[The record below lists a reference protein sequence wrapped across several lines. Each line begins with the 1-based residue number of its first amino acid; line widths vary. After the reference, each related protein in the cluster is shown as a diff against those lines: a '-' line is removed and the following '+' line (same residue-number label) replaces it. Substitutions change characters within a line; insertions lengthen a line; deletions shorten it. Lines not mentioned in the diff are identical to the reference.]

1 MPLDI
6 DNDCICY
13 SSLLEY
19 QYISHPDKPSPQ
31 VHRSSTVT
39 VTERASVSSRTSFL
53 LSRPSL
59 LEREYRSSAFVSSRS
74 LPSQSQ
80 SRRVSNSSPLDQLTE
95 EIWQLRPKNDRL
107 VAEKNELLQ
116 INAQLMTE
124 TELLSQ
130 QVFEEANKLV
140 ATERRIN
147 AELQREIDV
156 LRAKGVQ

>member
-1 MPLDI
+1 M
-6 DNDCICY
+6 
-13 SSLLEY
+13 
-19 QYISHPDKPSPQ
+19 
-31 VHRSSTVT
+31 
-39 VTERASVSSRTSFL
+39 
-53 LSRPSL
+53 
-59 LEREYRSSAFVSSRS
+59 
-74 LPSQSQ
+74 
-80 SRRVSNSSPLDQLTE
+80 SNSSPLDQLTE